1 MTRARAPGRV
11 ELRRIEE
18 ASLNG
23 LQTQRQLFYDGWLLR
38 LSPGLAKRARS
49 INAHFGSTLP
59 LSAKIDYCERVYEER
74 GLPALFRMTPFNA
87 PPDLE
92 DTLEARGYKPFQ
104 PTLVQ
109 TLQLERPP
117 DVPCPPDVEF
127 TVPSVPEF
135 VAAVG
140 ELQAASAEQ
149 RAAHLE
155 RLAQSPLTTR
165 ILVALSGGQPV
176 ASGHAAIEDGLVGVF
191 SVATKHSFRGRG
203 IGSALTAALLAWAR
217 IRGAHTA
224 YLQVA
229 ADNQSALSVYRR
241 MGFATAY
248 TYHYRARP
256 GEDH

>member
-1 MTRARAPGRV
+1 MTQAQTSGAGD
-11 ELRRIEE
+11 LRRIEE

-49 INAHFGSTLP
+49 INAYFGSTLP
-59 LSAKIDYCERVYEER
+59 LATKIDYCERVYEER

-87 PPDLE
+87 PHDL
-92 DTLEARGYKPFQ
+92 DKTLQARGYQPFQ

-117 DVPCPPDVEF
+117 DVACASDVEF
-127 TVPSVPEF
+127 VVPSITEF

-140 ELQAASAEQ
+140 ELQGASMEQ

-165 ILVALSGGQPV
+165 VLLALSDGRPV
-176 ASGHAAIEDGLVGVF
+176 ASGQAALEENLVGVF
-191 SVATKHSFRGRG
+191 SVATKPSLRRRG
-203 IGSALTAALLAWAR
+203 IGSALTAALLTWAWE
-217 IRGAHTA
+217 RGARTA

-229 ADNQSALSVYRR
+229 EDNHRARSVYRG